1 MIFIDEFDIRIYDFR
16 YKKTKEDYMID
27 ILDRETMTALDE
39 IQMTLTVDSVEY
51 KVSTMPSA
59 CMTCTDTCFGFCE
72 GNCDSRCYGGCEGDC
87 AGTCKGQGE

>member
-1 MIFIDEFDIRIYDFR
+1 MLYGYIILDIKCLR
-16 YKKTKEDYMID
+16 KEKCMTD

-59 CMTCTDTCFGFCE
+59 CMTC
-72 GNCDSRCYGGCEGDC
+72 YGGCEGDC
-87 AGTCKGQGE
+87 EGECKDSSRGH

>member
-51 KVSTMPSA
+51 KVSTMPSN
-59 CMTCTDTCFGFCE
+59 CGSCVGSCSGDCE
-72 GNCDSRCYGGCEGDC
+72 GACLDNCPGGCSGDC
-87 AGTCKGQGE
+87 SHTSES